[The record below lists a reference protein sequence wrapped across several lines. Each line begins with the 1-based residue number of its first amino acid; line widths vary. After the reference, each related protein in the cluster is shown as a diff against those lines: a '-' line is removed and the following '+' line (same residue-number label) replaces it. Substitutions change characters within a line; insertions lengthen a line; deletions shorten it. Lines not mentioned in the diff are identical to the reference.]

1 MEIQHLDDSSNA
13 IDSRIKIGSS
23 VFLKYEIDRRLLRC
37 TTTHAVIVGDKQF
50 PYLSVF
56 STSFHQSPI
65 IPFHAVRFLK

>member
-1 MEIQHLDDSSNA
+1 MELQHLDDSRNA

-23 VFLKYEIDRRLLRC
+23 VFLKYELDRRLLRC
-37 TTTHAVIVGDKQF
+37 TTTHAVIVGDKHH

-65 IPFHAVRFLK
+65 LPFHAVRFLK